1 MPRLLSRAPNAR
13 SLIAVTSAMILA
25 LALGVS
31 QATSADA
38 APRGDPSTSHD
49 AKTLWEN
56 SSHQAEV
63 AAENLNGARVVQS
76 RADKAARAAA
86 AAVTAA
92 NTTAT
97 TSTGR
102 ADRSAAAVTRY
113 QRQLNSFAS
122 ASFRGARLS
131 PLSVMLT
138 ARSANDFLDEA
149 TVIARVAADSHH
161 TMSMAVQ
168 AKTAAAQVG
177 QQARAAQRRAEQA
190 LAQATS
196 ARDAAATAAVAAQQ
210 RKAALD
216 AAVSR
221 YEVLY
226 SRLSATERAAA
237 AAAAAKARAES
248 EAAAQAQLAVQAQ
261 ANAAAAAA
269 RLTTPSSSTAPSAP
283 PLVTSAPS
291 APPLVTSSPAATTP
305 SLSQRISSS
314 SSIASTT
321 AVAASSSATGSGDTA
336 GEIAA
341 KAALTKVGGGY
352 CYACDGPS
360 SFDCSGLTT
369 WAWAQAG
376 IAIPRVSYEQ
386 ANFPVVP
393 LDQLQPGD
401 LVTYYSPVS
410 HVAIYVGNGMV
421 VSAVDESS
429 GILDRPVGRGGPQ
442 ATGHRVP
449 RG

>member
-1 MPRLLSRAPNAR
+1 M
-13 SLIAVTSAMILA
+13 
-25 LALGVS
+25 
-31 QATSADA
+31 
-38 APRGDPSTSHD
+38 
-49 AKTLWEN
+49 
-56 SSHQAEV
+56 
-63 AAENLNGARVVQS
+63 
-76 RADKAARAAA
+76 
-86 AAVTAA
+86 
-92 NTTAT
+92 
-97 TSTGR
+97 
-102 ADRSAAAVTRY
+102 
-113 QRQLNSFAS
+113 
-122 ASFRGARLS
+122 
-131 PLSVMLT
+131 
-138 ARSANDFLDEA
+138 
-149 TVIARVAADSHH
+149 IARVAADSRH

-168 AKTAAAQVG
+168 AKTASVQAG
-177 QQARAAQRRAEQA
+177 QQARAALCGAEQA

-216 AAVSR
+216 AAVSS

-226 SRLSATERAAA
+226 SRLSATERATA

-248 EAAAQAQLAVQAQ
+248 EAAAQAAQAQLAVQAQ

-269 RLTTPSSSTAPSAP
+269 RRTTPSSSTAPSAP

-291 APPLVTSSPAATTP
+291 APPLVTSSPTATTP

-314 SSIASTT
+314 SSIALTT
-321 AVAASSSATGSGDTA
+321 AVAASSPATGSGDTA

-429 GILDRPVGRGGPQ
+429 GILYRPVSRGGPQ

>member
-1 MPRLLSRAPNAR
+1 MALPRLFPRATTAR
-13 SLIAVTSAMILA
+13 SLIAVATGMILV
-25 LALGVS
+25 LGLS
-31 QATSADA
+31 MNGATSAAA
-38 APRGDPSTSHD
+38 APATDSPTAQD

-63 AAENLNGARVVQS
+63 AAENLNGARVMRS
-76 RADKAARAAA
+76 RADQVARAAA

-92 NTTAT
+92 DTLVIA
-97 TSTGR
+97 STGR
-102 ADRSAAAVTRY
+102 ADRSAAAAASY

-131 PLSVMLT
+131 SLSVMLT
-138 ARSANDFLDEA
+138 ARSANDFLDQA
-149 TVIARVAADSHH
+149 TVIARVAADSRH
-161 TMSMAVQ
+161 TMAMALQ
-168 AKTAAAQVG
+168 ARTLAAQAG
-177 QQARAAQRRAEQA
+177 QQARDAQRAAELA
-190 LAQATS
+190 LAQATG
-196 ARDAAATAAVAAQQ
+196 ARDAAAEAASGAQQ

-216 AAVSR
+216 AAVGT
-221 YEVLY
+221 YQVLY
-226 SRLSATERAAA
+226 RRLSATERAAA

-248 EAAAQAQLAVQAQ
+248 EAAAQAAQ
-261 ANAAAAAA
+261 AELAARAQADQAAATRLSPPSAVTAAPA
-269 RLTTPSSSTAPSAP
+269 PPPATGSAAGPAAHPTPPSSSPG
-283 PLVTSAPS
+283 
-291 APPLVTSSPAATTP
+291 AT
-305 SLSQRISSS
+305 R
-314 SSIASTT
+314 
-321 AVAASSSATGSGDTA
+321 SSAAPATATPASGDSA
-336 GEIAA
+336 GAIAA

-352 CYACDGPS
+352 CWACDGPS

-376 IAIPRVSYEQ
+376 ITIPRVSSEQ
-386 ANFPVVP
+386 SNFPVVP

-429 GILDRPVGRGGPQ
+429 GIMYRRVGAGGPD
-442 ATGHRVP
+442 AIGHRVP

>member
-216 AAVSR
+216 AAVSW